1 MNTPSFL
8 TKTVAVAGLAVL
20 LTSTPGCAG
29 RSAANHR
36 VVHKQWRLAM
46 SFPRDWRVSTGLPH
60 LPVSARHRKLPA
72 VSFNVFI
79 QPLPSQAQEQFKK
92 HGIKAPDIL
101 NNELLKNNMPPGSS
115 QSAYTLDGQPGQQ
128 VEMILSQII
137 DGRAVYAATIQI
149 IALRGLN
156 VYSLTAVSLD
166 QSEQAARDKLEA
178 IRPQIRQIVSS
189 FRFTDRPF
197 WQRLWGQILIAVLAL
212 TAAALIIVF
221 LKRRRT

>member
-1 MNTPSFL
+1 
-8 TKTVAVAGLAVL
+8 
-20 LTSTPGCAG
+20 
-29 RSAANHR
+29 
-36 VVHKQWRLAM
+36 
-46 SFPRDWRVSTGLPH
+46 
-60 LPVSARHRKLPA
+60 
-72 VSFNVFI
+72 
-79 QPLPSQAQEQFKK
+79 
-92 HGIKAPDIL
+92 
-101 NNELLKNNMPPGSS
+101 
-115 QSAYTLDGQPGQQ
+115 
-128 VEMILSQII
+128 
-137 DGRAVYAATIQI
+137 VYAATTQI